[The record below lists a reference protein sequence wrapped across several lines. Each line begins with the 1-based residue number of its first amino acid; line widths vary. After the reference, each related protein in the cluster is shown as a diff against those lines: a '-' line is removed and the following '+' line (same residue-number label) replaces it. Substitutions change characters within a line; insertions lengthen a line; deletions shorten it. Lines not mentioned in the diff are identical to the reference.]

1 MWNRKQNM
9 IQNAEFGKEAE
20 YGIERRIWYIK
31 QNMVQNAEYGIEHRI

>member
-20 YGIERRIWYIK
+20 YGIERRIWYRK